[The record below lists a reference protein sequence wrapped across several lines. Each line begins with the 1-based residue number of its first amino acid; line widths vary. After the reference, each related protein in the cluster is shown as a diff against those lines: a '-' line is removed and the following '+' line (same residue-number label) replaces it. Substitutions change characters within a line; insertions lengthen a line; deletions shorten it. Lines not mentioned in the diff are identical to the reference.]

1 MSTLD
6 LAARITESYELC
18 SQWGQ
23 ISYNYQLD
31 TYKISVALLS
41 YPKGILY
48 SLTILMY
55 HTHCDVHN
63 WLMPTTEYPRQRMW
77 KFYQQNTVK

>member
-31 TYKISVALLS
+31 TYKMSVALPS
-41 YPKGILY
+41 YPEGILY
-48 SLTILMY
+48 SLVTL
-55 HTHCDVHN
+55 
-63 WLMPTTEYPRQRMW
+63 
-77 KFYQQNTVK
+77 